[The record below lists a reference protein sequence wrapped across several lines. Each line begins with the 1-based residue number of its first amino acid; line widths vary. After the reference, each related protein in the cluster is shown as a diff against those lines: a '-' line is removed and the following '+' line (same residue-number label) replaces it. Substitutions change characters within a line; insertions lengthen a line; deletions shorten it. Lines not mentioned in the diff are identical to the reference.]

1 MEKERNTKV
10 TPTGYWT
17 FFCNPKKWA
26 IDDFLTSGKI
36 YDSFSI
42 TQWQKNWFK
51 KGQLGVI
58 RVGHDNRTMD
68 VLAGKPRLKRGI
80 YAFVEIIDKPFLS
93 KDPGEF
99 WLTEDYQKEK
109 YRVPVRYVKNLLS
122 KPVLLENLY
131 LPPKQFDKYLINGFQ
146 ASSMPL
152 KPSTFE
158 YLLNLTGNINSL
170 ELEIDNLFEED
181 ITSLEEKY
189 RDAVP
194 EVKERVSRY
203 IERGT
208 IAQKY
213 KRKTGYKCQICE
225 AMGLNPYSF
234 KKTNGEYYIE
244 THHVNPV
251 SKLKAGSL
259 STINLIT
266 VCANHHRQLHYG
278 NVEIKENTNE
288 FFLFHIDGKYFKIPK
303 YKIREN

>member
-1 MEKERNTKV
+1 
-10 TPTGYWT
+10 
-17 FFCNPKKWA
+17 
-26 IDDFLTSGKI
+26 
-36 YDSFSI
+36 
-42 TQWQKNWFK
+42 
-51 KGQLGVI
+51 
-58 RVGHDNRTMD
+58 
-68 VLAGKPRLKRGI
+68 
-80 YAFVEIIDKPFLS
+80 
-93 KDPGEF
+93 
-99 WLTEDYQKEK
+99 
-109 YRVPVRYVKNLLS
+109 
-122 KPVLLENLY
+122 
-131 LPPKQFDKYLINGFQ
+131 
-146 ASSMPL
+146 MPL

-288 FFLFHIDGKYFKIPK
+288 FFLFH
-303 YKIREN
+303 